1 MNITEGWRLQGTTD
15 ASPPGSYEWP
25 GLKQHRIYPIICVIN
40 PIYCFLLGKPS
51 LKKEGFFVKKNH
63 KMATLPPPF
72 MRKQII
78 KDGGGIATL

>member
-1 MNITEGWRLQGTTD
+1 MAWFETTQNIPHNMCYQ
-15 ASPPGSYEWP
+15 S
-25 GLKQHRIYPIICVIN
+25 N
-40 PIYCFLLGKPS
+40 LLFFTWEAI
-51 LKKEGFFVKKNH
+51 LKKGRIFCEKNH